1 MSEFKKYVV
10 SIFISDPLNPNLSIN
25 TENYISNILNEEYV
39 GKCYNGAFILKIEE
53 IIEISDCEI
62 IMTNLSGTGNI
73 NVKFIA
79 AVKQFY
85 SGDFLFNVHIQKTQP
100 SILGRYTEETK
111 DGDITAYIMIPYGIQ
126 FEPSPL
132 KKSVMSIR
140 EYQRIPM
147 RIIDVYHKCKN
158 SIPAIGATLLV
169 CEKKYNKYIIT
180 SNISKKL
187 IFSIILK
194 KIKDEMD
201 LRINLSVG
209 VKKNILFF
217 ENLLYSYKMDKIDNA
232 IIESDNFPEW
242 HGLQSIDYNKE
253 DDGDVINLLDFLING
268 EFDDS
273 NIIGIWSRPLYIYK
287 SSPIAIFKKISVEEL
302 SKLKHDDPTLLEEGC
317 PEAVFIRFLKDILSY
332 LTIIRQMAEYYV
344 DNATVMA
351 NKNIWDAMRDVQLL
365 SI

>member
-1 MSEFKKYVV
+1 MSELKKYIV
-10 SIFISDPLNPNLSIN
+10 SIFVSDPLNPNLSIN
-25 TENYISNILNEEYV
+25 TENYILNVLNEEYV
-39 GKCYNGAFILKIEE
+39 GKCYNGAFILKIED

-62 IMTNLSGTGNI
+62 IMTNLLGTGNI

-79 AVKQFY
+79 VVKQFY

-100 SILGRYTEETK
+100 SILGKYTEETK
-111 DGDITAYIMIPYGIQ
+111 DGEINAYIMIPYGIQ

-132 KKSVMSIR
+132 KQSVLSIR

-180 SNISKKL
+180 SNISKKS
-187 IFSIILK
+187 IFSILLT

-201 LRINLSVG
+201 LRVNLSAD
-209 VKKNILFF
+209 VKKNISFF
-217 ENLLYSYKMDKIDNA
+217 ESLLYSYKMDKMEET
-232 IIESDNFPEW
+232 IIESNHFPEW
-242 HGLQSIDYNKE
+242 IGLQGIE
-253 DDGDVINLLDFLING
+253 HTADGDIINLLDFLTDKK
-268 EFDDS
+268 FTDC

-287 SSPIAIFKKISVEEL
+287 SSPIAVFKKISMEEISEL
-302 SKLKHDDPTLLEEGC
+302 REGDPTLLEEGC
-317 PEAVFIRFLKDILSY
+317 TEVVFIRFLKDILSY

>member
-1 MSEFKKYVV
+1 MSELKKYIV
-10 SIFISDPLNPNLSIN
+10 SIFVSDPLNPNLSTN
-25 TENYISNILNEEYV
+25 TENYILNILNEEYV
-39 GKCYNGAFILKIEE
+39 GKCYNGAFILKIED
-53 IIEISDCEI
+53 ILEISDCEI
-62 IMTNLSGTGNI
+62 IMTNLLGTGNI

-79 AVKQFY
+79 VVKQFY

-100 SILGRYTEETK
+100 SILGTYTENTK
-111 DGDITAYIMIPYGIQ
+111 DGEINAYIMIPYGIQ

-132 KKSVMSIR
+132 KQSVLSIR

-180 SNISKKL
+180 TNISKKT
-187 IFSIILK
+187 IFSILLK
-194 KIKDEMD
+194 QINDEMD
-201 LRINLSVG
+201 LRVNLSAD
-209 VKKNILFF
+209 VKKNISFF
-217 ENLLYSYKMDKIDNA
+217 ESLLYSYKMGKMENET
-232 IIESDNFPEW
+232 IESKHFPEW
-242 HGLQSIDYNKE
+242 EGLQGIISSRE
-253 DDGDVINLLDFLING
+253 DDGNIINLLDFLTDKK
-268 EFDDS
+268 FDG

-287 SSPIAIFKKISVEEL
+287 SSPIAMFKQISVEEISQL
-302 SKLKHDDPTLLEEGC
+302 RDEDPTLLEEGC
-317 PEAVFIRFLKDILSY
+317 PEVVFIRFLKDILSY
-332 LTIIRQMAEYYV
+332 LTIIRQMAEYYI

>member
-1 MSEFKKYVV
+1 MSELKKYIV

-25 TENYISNILNEEYV
+25 TENYISTILNEEYV
-39 GKCYNGAFILKIEE
+39 GKCYNGAFILKIED

-62 IMTNLSGTGNI
+62 IMTNLLGTGNI

-79 AVKQFY
+79 VVKQFY

-100 SILGRYTEETK
+100 SILGKYTEDTK
-111 DGDITAYIMIPYGIQ
+111 DGEINAYIMIPYGIQ

-132 KKSVMSIR
+132 KQSVLSIR

-180 SNISKKL
+180 SNISKKS
-187 IFSIILK
+187 IFSILLK
-194 KIKDEMD
+194 KIKTEME
-201 LRINLSVG
+201 LRINLSSD
-209 VKKNILFF
+209 VKKNISFF
-217 ENLLYSYKMDKIDNA
+217 ESLLYSYKMDKMENT
-232 IIESDNFPEW
+232 IIESNHFPEW
-242 HGLQSIDYNKE
+242 EGLHGIGGDRAG
-253 DDGDVINLLDFLING
+253 DGNVINLLDFLTDKK
-268 EFDDS
+268 FDDG
-273 NIIGIWSRPLYIYK
+273 NIIGVWSRPLYIYK
-287 SSPIAIFKKISVEEL
+287 SSPIAIFKQIPMEEISEL
-302 SKLKHDDPTLLEEGC
+302 REDPTLLEEGC
-317 PEAVFIRFLKDILSY
+317 PEVVFIRYLKDILSY
-332 LTIIRQMAEYYV
+332 LTIIRQMAEYYI

-351 NKNIWDAMRDVQLL
+351 NKNIWSAMQDVQLL